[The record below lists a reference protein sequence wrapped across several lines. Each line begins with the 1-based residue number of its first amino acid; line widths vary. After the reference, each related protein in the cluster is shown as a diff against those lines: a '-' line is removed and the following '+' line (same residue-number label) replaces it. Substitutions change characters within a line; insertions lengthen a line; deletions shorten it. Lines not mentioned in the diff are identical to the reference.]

1 MSAYP
6 QFLAATP
13 RVTRM
18 EMADLYA
25 GDATT
30 VVQLDAIP
38 CDTWIQNLQGLVSR
52 SPELAGTRVEV
63 DGSWVHF
70 IGVRKTRGPVAAHL
84 LEVIAAAGEMA
95 YGPVAVRP
103 TAFAATPSP
112 AMQ

>member
-63 DGSWVHF
+63 EGSWVHF
-70 IGVRKTRGPVAAHL
+70 IGVRKARGPVAAHL
-84 LEVIAAAGEMA
+84 LDVLATAGEMA
-95 YGPVAVRP
+95 YASATVRP
-103 TAFAATPSP
+103 TAFSVSPTP

>member
-38 CDTWIQNLQGLVSR
+38 CDHR
-52 SPELAGTRVEV
+52 SANCVQRLPNTGN
-63 DGSWVHF
+63 
-70 IGVRKTRGPVAAHL
+70 
-84 LEVIAAAGEMA
+84 
-95 YGPVAVRP
+95 AV
-103 TAFAATPSP
+103 T
-112 AMQ
+112 

>member
-6 QFLAATP
+6 KFLTATP

-25 GDATT
+25 GDAAT
-30 VVQLDAIP
+30 VVQLDATP
-38 CDTWIQNLQGLVSR
+38 CETWIQNLQGLVSR
-52 SPELAGTRVEV
+52 SPALSGTRVEV

-70 IGVRKTRGPVAAHL
+70 LGVRKKRGPVAPYL

-95 YGPVAVRP
+95 YAPAAVRP
-103 TAFAATPSP
+103 TAFSAPPTP